1 MRRQPKRLKSDA
13 LCMAPFWQLP
23 YDHISGHGCPSCFPG
38 KHSQAQKEIEAYV
51 RSLGVEVSANDRT
64 VIPPKE
70 IDIFMPTYRLGI
82 EFNGTWYHSASI
94 NSASKLRRKHRGK
107 YFLCRDKGIVL
118 LQIDEHEWRGPAK
131 RRVWESIIA
140 SKLGKHRK
148 KIWARNTNFRSIPS
162 REANAFL
169 EINHLQGRTPGTKWC
184 FGLFLGAEL
193 AGIVIF
199 AGHEKRLLNL
209 TRLAFPLGTT
219 VVGGAQ
225 KLFHNSLLFLPKKDI
240 VSFSSNRYSNGAIYP
255 LLGFQK
261 DRDMPPSYEWY
272 FQGKVQNKRRFRHSR
287 LAKALGPGYDPEKT
301 EMENMFAAGRAV
313 SMMPGISGG
322 FIGANPPSESNRR
335 GHMPGSPLLKQ
346 AKLRGD
352 EIVHYAYEFAHQYDR
367 EYGSP
372 GYGHSFLP
380 QHELRRILQDKA
392 ANSIPN
398 CNDDDAFR
406 VAIATEKILETMGIT
421 VKVAVAQESTEMN
434 KEVSALDPQ
443 RDIGERGTGEQS
455 PANAM
460 ADEGFE
466 EKDKNYWHPF
476 GLGMGTESESTR
488 YASAMTLTFE
498 TRDPQEWGEGSPWA
512 DEIFKMFLNKT
523 PIGSIEYL
531 ILESASEKTV
541 QIVGSYMK
549 EKYRGRGLGKRLY
562 QAFFRDMKEKG
573 FEYVVSDETIS
584 EDAENVWKSLVRSGL
599 AEPEGD
605 QYVAK
610 VAAVVEAS
618 REKEQPESEKYTQ
631 AEVGYE
637 SPSRHEGETCSRCQ
651 WFLAPD
657 ACTSVK
663 GPIKPE
669 DWCEKFDPKKRFT
682 AALLKSAAIRGDEA
696 VDFYEPTKVLAPRYD
711 QRRHIDENCG

>member
-1 MRRQPKRLKSDA
+1 MVWGELSLDPAQVLPLEWGKASNLRFWFLCSCGRRISHAFYNVTKGDIRSCGKCPLKARDTQSFISRAVKAHGRKYDYSRSTYVNSRTKLIIVCAEHGEFQQIPITHINGHGCPKCGLASRISRHRGTTEKFIDKAASVWGNKFGYEGTRYA
-13 LCMAPFWQLP
+13 AAAQKVEIRCPVHGPFWQLP

-118 LQIDEHEWRGPAK
+118 LQIDEHEWRDPAK

-301 EMENMFAAGRAV
+301 EMENMFAAGARCLYDA
-313 SMMPGISGG
+313 GYQRWIY
-322 FIGANPPSESNRR
+322 RR
-335 GHMPGSPLLKQ
+335 
-346 AKLRGD
+346 
-352 EIVHYAYEFAHQYDR
+352 
-367 EYGSP
+367 
-372 GYGHSFLP
+372 
-380 QHELRRILQDKA
+380 
-392 ANSIPN
+392 
-398 CNDDDAFR
+398 
-406 VAIATEKILETMGIT
+406 
-421 VKVAVAQESTEMN
+421 
-434 KEVSALDPQ
+434 
-443 RDIGERGTGEQS
+443 
-455 PANAM
+455 
-460 ADEGFE
+460 
-466 EKDKNYWHPF
+466 
-476 GLGMGTESESTR
+476 
-488 YASAMTLTFE
+488 
-498 TRDPQEWGEGSPWA
+498 
-512 DEIFKMFLNKT
+512 
-523 PIGSIEYL
+523 
-531 ILESASEKTV
+531 
-541 QIVGSYMK
+541 
-549 EKYRGRGLGKRLY
+549 
-562 QAFFRDMKEKG
+562 
-573 FEYVVSDETIS
+573 
-584 EDAENVWKSLVRSGL
+584 
-599 AEPEGD
+599 
-605 QYVAK
+605 
-610 VAAVVEAS
+610 
-618 REKEQPESEKYTQ
+618 
-631 AEVGYE
+631 
-637 SPSRHEGETCSRCQ
+637 
-651 WFLAPD
+651 
-657 ACTSVK
+657 
-663 GPIKPE
+663 
-669 DWCEKFDPKKRFT
+669 
-682 AALLKSAAIRGDEA
+682 KSA
-696 VDFYEPTKVLAPRYD
+696 F
-711 QRRHIDENCG
+711 